1 MLDSMNKSDQRK
13 AEAAMTGKLDGR
25 LLDFE
30 DRMAAIDQVRAILDH
45 QVATAVIMARY
56 DGLTWDQIGVRL
68 GISRQAAHQRFAHLA
83 D

>member
-1 MLDSMNKSDQRK
+1 MNKSDQRK

-30 DRMAAIDQVRAILDH
+30 DRIAAIEHVRKILDH

-56 DGLTWDQIGVRL
+56 DGETWDTIGARL
-68 GISRQAAHQRFAHLA
+68 GISRQAAHQRFAHLC